1 MGLIDEVRKKRD
13 SWEKRYEEQRQDD
26 YYENEDVASDEQE
39 LRRIEENRKK
49 VGVFDR
55 LRD

>member
-1 MGLIDEVRKKRD
+1 MKSGKKRD

-26 YYENEDVASDEQE
+26 YHENEEVASDERE

-55 LRD
+55 LND